1 MEIVLA
7 KMFSRVELVET
18 CRMSAPSVRFALAFA
33 MVFSALALG
42 AAELP
47 LLTAANGFGK
57 ITCVAKAS
65 AKVED
70 GVLKIF
76 DMSFD
81 YEMYFSVRPF
91 FTAEVD
97 SIDIR
102 YRASGMEAD
111 KFSGQLYYAPGS
123 EEYSGGRCWKIPHL
137 EADGEWHTLHLTEK
151 CLPDPADWRGCGI
164 LSRFRLDMTDA
175 PGGWIEIAE
184 IAFRR
189 KDVGTTAK
197 AGTDVAPGLAAAL
210 EGDAWPTVAPETF
223 GSTPPE
229 KTRSVFVRCKGAA
242 VLPQTA

>member
-1 MEIVLA
+1 
-7 KMFSRVELVET
+7 
-18 CRMSAPSVRFALAFA
+18 MSAPSVRFALAFA

-123 EEYSGGRCWKIPHL
+123 EEYSGGRC
-137 EADGEWHTLHLTEK
+137 
-151 CLPDPADWRGCGI
+151 
-164 LSRFRLDMTDA
+164 
-175 PGGWIEIAE
+175 
-184 IAFRR
+184 
-189 KDVGTTAK
+189 
-197 AGTDVAPGLAAAL
+197 
-210 EGDAWPTVAPETF
+210 
-223 GSTPPE
+223 
-229 KTRSVFVRCKGAA
+229 
-242 VLPQTA
+242 